1 MSGCGHG
8 GPRSHGL
15 GRGRPQ
21 QPLARIREL
30 VVLGKLGQRGGG
42 RRMTLLHL
50 ANSLARDCKLWT
62 MIADSEPILWSD
74 TLHMLLSCA
83 SSAASASRSA
93 VLEEALRALANIC
106 THADK
111 HAMWED
117 ELMMKALLLAGSR
130 RRGGDAHWKVREQA
144 FRALCCLSAEA
155 ANQEPMWG
163 HATGITSDVSWEFRR
178 VLLDGVGDYG
188 SAGEVRTMSPGLKA
202 LGLLMAV
209 IAGFLFGNTWA
220 PPPHA
225 PPPHAPPP
233 HAPPPHA
240 TRDTRP
246 APHATRDTRPARWP
260 HLDPIFMRG
269 RFGAAPGHSRAQH
282 GTTRHDMPRH
292 DTICH
297 RY

>member
-178 VLLDGVGDYG
+178 VLLDGVGEQSGGSGAGAGVVEHGLCILANLAVAPANRPSMWVHGQVRLTLLAAAAAG
-188 SAGEVRTMSPGLKA
+188 SA
-202 LGLLMAV
+202 
-209 IAGFLFGNTWA
+209 
-220 PPPHA
+220 
-225 PPPHAPPP
+225 
-233 HAPPPHA
+233 HA
-240 TRDTRP
+240 TRALANLAEDASVRRSMGLPPRDAAAAGVAEARSMSGRSPPTRP
-246 APHATRDTRPARWP
+246 TRSPSIRKRKAR
-260 HLDPIFMRG
+260 G
-269 RFGAAPGHSRAQH
+269 
-282 GTTRHDMPRH
+282 
-292 DTICH
+292 
-297 RY
+297 